1 MNIHKKSNKQTE
13 KVLLGGMA
21 AAALGLINAK
31 PKVVNA
37 ATSPRNKVTRNNK
50 ENSVKT
56 KINYQTARNSTKTYR
71 VSAKQPNSLLR
82 SSELDDA
89 NSSNPTEK
97 ASTNIDTKTEQTTS
111 SVSYSQQKDDYNN
124 DLDPKANQN
133 TNNKTSKD
141 TYQDNNSTYIDPK
154 SDSESSSVIETT
166 WCTVPITI
174 NTDTGVLTI
183 KGGTTAFTYLPGII
197 DADDGIAAVLE
208 GAAKANPSSF
218 DADIVN
224 KITKINIVDTVIING
239 EGRYMFRNLPNLTEI
254 TGLENLDTVTYQRV
268 TSLKDLFENDKNLV
282 TIKGLEKN
290 AKTKFDTSKLND
302 LTEMFKGC
310 SSLSTLDLSGIDM
323 SKVNSWTNMFADCSN
338 LTTLTLGEKSKFD
351 ITAGLSVSGTWVN
364 MGNGQHKKG
373 TKSLSSDELMS
384 TYNGS
389 EDADT
394 FTRYTGGKITVHYK
408 DNDNNAIP
416 DMDDDDQFGNIGD
429 SLVNDDPITAFQPK
443 DKVTIN
449 GKKYVL
455 SGAKIKDNPV
465 DLKDVKFTADK
476 QDVTLIY
483 APEEAKP
490 VTAKPV
496 NVYYKY
502 QDEAGNLHD
511 ILDETGKPKT
521 KAVSGNI
528 GDKPTVT
535 FDDLANYKKAYY
547 KINDTE
553 THSTDDFTIPLSDQ
567 EQTVIL
573 IYDRIPA
580 GKVTVYYKY
589 RDKDD
594 PNKLHDIP
602 DETTKTIS
610 GYLGDKRTVTFDD
623 LANYKKDSYQI
634 NTDPVTVSTDNPAVT
649 LSDQKQT
656 VTLIYTQV
664 SGNNSSNG
672 SGSNN
677 TPGNNSSN
685 GSGNHNTNT
694 PGNNNTNTPNNNGS
708 GSNNTSGN
716 NGSGNNGS
724 GSNGQNNGSNL
735 PNNEPNNI
743 PTPVNRKPK
752 TVRPHKTINKGFNI
766 KDQNAI
772 HNQQLAN
779 SLKNNGS
786 SSNAQNSASNTLPQ
800 TGNDKHSSLAMLAL
814 GSLALA
820 TAIGAAWFG
829 RKKD

>member
-56 KINYQTARNSTKTYR
+56 KISYQTARNSTKTYR

-174 NTDTGVLTI
+174 NTDTGILTI

-208 GAAKANPSSF
+208 SF

-224 KITKINIVDTVIING
+224 KIKKINIVDTVIING

-254 TGLENLDTVTYQRV
+254 TGLENLDTVTFKRV

-384 TYNGS
+384 TYNGN

-394 FTRYTGGKITVHYK
+394 FTRYTGGKITVHYQ
-408 DNDNNAIP
+408 DNKNNDIP
-416 DMDDDDQFGNIGD
+416 DMDHDDQFGNIGD

-449 GKKYVL
+449 GKAYTL

-465 DLKDVKFTADK
+465 DLKDVKFTADP

-483 APEEAKP
+483 APEEVKPVAAKP
-490 VTAKPV
+490 VK
-496 NVYYKY
+496 VYYKY
-502 QDEAGNLHD
+502 RDKDDHNKLND

-521 KAVSGNI
+521 KTISGNI

-535 FDDLANYKKAYY
+535 FDDLANYKKDSY

-567 EQTVIL
+567 EQTVTL
-573 IYDRIPA
+573 IYTQDSAEPVA
-580 GKVTVYYKY
+580 AKPVTVYYKY
-589 RDKDD
+589 KDKDG
-594 PNKLHDIP
+594 KLNDIL
-602 DETTKTIS
+602 DETGKPKTKTIS
-610 GYLGDKRTVTFDD
+610 GNIGDKPVVTFDE
-623 LANYKKDSYQI
+623 LAHYKKDSYQI

-649 LSDQKQT
+649 LSNHDQT
-656 VTLIYTQV
+656 VTLIYTKV

-685 GSGNHNTNT
+685 GSGSINT
-694 PGNNNTNTPNNNGS
+694 PGNNSSNGS
-708 GSNNTSGN
+708 GSNNTPGN
-716 NGSGNNGS
+716 SSSNGSGNNGS

-772 HNQQLAN
+772 RNQQLAN

-800 TGNDKHSSLAMLAL
+800 TGNDKHNSLAMLAL
-814 GSLALA
+814 GGLALA
-820 TAIGAAWFG
+820 TALGAAWFG

>member
-56 KINYQTARNSTKTYR
+56 KISYQTARNSTKTYR
-71 VSAKQPNSLLR
+71 VSAKQPNSLLK

-208 GAAKANPSSF
+208 SF

-384 TYNGS
+384 TYNGN

-394 FTRYTGGKITVHYK
+394 FTRYTGGKITVHYQ
-408 DNDNNAIP
+408 DNKNNAIP
-416 DMDDDDQFGNIGD
+416 DMDHDDQFGNIGD

-455 SGAKIKDNPV
+455 SGAEIKGTTVN
-465 DLKDVKFTADK
+465 LKDVKFTAAP
-476 QDVTLIY
+476 QEVTLIY
-483 APEEAKP
+483 EPEEVKPVAAKP
-490 VTAKPV
+490 VK
-496 NVYYKY
+496 VYYKY
-502 QDEAGNLHD
+502 RDKDDHNKLND

-521 KAVSGNI
+521 KTISGNI

-535 FDDLANYKKAYY
+535 FDDLANYKKDSY

-567 EQTVIL
+567 EQTVTL
-573 IYDRIPA
+573 IYTQDSAEPVA
-580 GKVTVYYKY
+580 AKPVTVYYKY
-589 RDKDD
+589 KDKDG
-594 PNKLHDIP
+594 KLNDILENGKP
-602 DETTKTIS
+602 KTKTVS
-610 GYLGDKRTVTFDD
+610 GNIGDKRTVTFDD

-649 LSDQKQT
+649 LSNHDQT
-656 VTLIYTQV
+656 VTLIYTKV

-685 GSGNHNTNT
+685 GSGSINT
-694 PGNNNTNTPNNNGS
+694 PGNNSSNGS
-708 GSNNTSGN
+708 GSINTPGNNSS
-716 NGSGNNGS
+716 NGSGNNSS

-743 PTPVNRKPK
+743 PSPVNRKPK

-779 SLKNNGS
+779 SMRNNGS

-800 TGNDKHSSLAMLAL
+800 TGNDKHNSLAMLAL
-814 GSLALA
+814 GGLALA
-820 TAIGAAWFG
+820 TALGAAWFG